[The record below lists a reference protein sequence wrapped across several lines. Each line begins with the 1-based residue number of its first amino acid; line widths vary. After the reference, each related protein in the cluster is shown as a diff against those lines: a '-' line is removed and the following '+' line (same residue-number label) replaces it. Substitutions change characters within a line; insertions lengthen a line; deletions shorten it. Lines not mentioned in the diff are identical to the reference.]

1 MIHRRLALSG
11 LFAAVALTAGCAQM
25 ANVASGE
32 VVLKD
37 RLAVQVDRPWNQ
49 FERGLA
55 DNTMTWTRDGVT
67 VDSLRFYIGLKDGE
81 LIAPTPAEPK
91 GQRPLAFRASMQAA
105 EVVELFEGLYS
116 RGGSSFKLEKLSPD
130 TFVGTPGFRF
140 EFTALRKADDVRLRG
155 VGWGAVR
162 NGELFAITFTAPR
175 LAFFPQHAPS
185 AEAVARSARVL
196 R

>member
-25 ANVASGE
+25 ANVATGE

-81 LIAPTPAEPK
+81 LIAPTPAEPE
-91 GQRPLAFRASMQAA
+91 GQRPLAFKASMQAA

-140 EFTALRKADDVRLRG
+140 EFSALRKADDVRLRG

>member
-25 ANVASGE
+25 ANVATGE

-91 GQRPLAFRASMQAA
+91 GQRPLAFKASMQAA

-140 EFTALRKADDVRLRG
+140 EFSALRKADDVRLRG

>member
-81 LIAPTPAEPK
+81 LIAPTPPEPK

-116 RGGSSFKLEKLSPD
+116 RGGSSFRLEKLSPD

>member
-25 ANVASGE
+25 ANVATGE

-67 VDSLRFYIGLKDGE
+67 VDSLRFYIGVKDGE

-91 GQRPLAFRASMQAA
+91 GQRPLAFKASMQAA

-140 EFTALRKADDVRLRG
+140 EFSALRKADDVRLRG

>member
-49 FERGLA
+49 FERGLV